1 MTRSRATSQG
11 APDAIETVSA
21 VVFKTTGT
29 SLAAETPLT
38 SASLNSIAA
47 TELSN
52 ALARRVDAEVDAAR
66 AAVQAVF
73 PPAIDN
79 PTTGWMELG
88 ADSLD
93 LRAIAESVD
102 RIVTSDFDAMKLFE
116 FNTFAMLQNHIAGE
130 KPHEAIL
137 STWRETKSQRHS
149 QAAGIFLFPEVTK
162 LSMSRLMAVPMYL

>member
-1 MTRSRATSQG
+1 
-11 APDAIETVSA
+11 
-21 VVFKTTGT
+21 
-29 SLAAETPLT
+29 
-38 SASLNSIAA
+38 
-47 TELSN
+47 
-52 ALARRVDAEVDAAR
+52 
-66 AAVQAVF
+66 
-73 PPAIDN
+73 
-79 PTTGWMELG
+79 MELG